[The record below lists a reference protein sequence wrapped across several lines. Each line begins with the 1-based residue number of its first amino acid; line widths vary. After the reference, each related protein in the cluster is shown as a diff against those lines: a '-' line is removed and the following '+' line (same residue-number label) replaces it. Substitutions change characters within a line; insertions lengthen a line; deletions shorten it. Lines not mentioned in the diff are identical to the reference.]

1 MLKVVLYQ
9 CPKCGLGENGNEFM
23 HSREYLKQEFR
34 YSHPSIVKPG
44 TQIKALLTTE
54 EVDSIVDKGHRRIEE
69 FIFELNAPERIR
81 FICRGCNYRW
91 EVPCE

>member
-23 HSREYLKQEFR
+23 HKRVYLPEIRLEGKVLDTDQIGFR
-34 YSHPSIVKPG
+34 
-44 TQIKALLTTE
+44 
-54 EVDSIVDKGHRRIEE
+54 
-69 FIFELNAPERIR
+69 
-81 FICRGCNYRW
+81 CRACGYRW

>member
-23 HSREYLKQEFR
+23 HKREFR
-34 YSHPSIVKPG
+34 PEIRLEG
-44 TQIKALLTTE
+44 WAAINEQI
-54 EVDSIVDKGHRRIEE
+54 E
-69 FIFELNAPERIR
+69 FQ
-81 FICRGCNYRW
+81 CRACGYRW

>member
-23 HSREYLKQEFR
+23 HKRRWIRSFGEEERR
-34 YSHPSIVKPG
+34 M
-44 TQIKALLTTE
+44 LLMFENMAKGKGE
-54 EVDSIVDKGHRRIEE
+54 EIDFLIPVSGD
-69 FIFELNAPERIR
+69 FERIQFR
-81 FICRGCNYRW
+81 CRACGYRW

>member
-23 HSREYLKQEFR
+23 HKREYLKQESR

-54 EVDSIVDKGHRRIEE
+54 EATIICRGHRKIEE
-69 FIFELNAPERIR
+69 FRVEEPIPERIK
-81 FICRGCNYRW
+81 FVCRGCNYQW